1 MNILILTPTDPQS
14 ILLCGQSLFGE
25 YGDKNDIFSV
35 QMMALL
41 DEDKNQNHTY
51 IASNNLFAAEV
62 RDNPRVSIAR
72 NKRYDNLIVFGNCDN
87 KSIKFDH
94 IITWDDA
101 WEDDNEDTYLAKQS
115 ELFEEDFRNHS
126 IKPIRWYKRADAE
139 FSFPTWR
146 HLCIF
151 LKTLGV
157 ESNGVQ

>member
-41 DEDKNQNHTY
+41 DEDRNEGHNY

-62 RDNPRVSIAR
+62 RDNPRVGIAR

-94 IITWDDA
+94 IIT
-101 WEDDNEDTYLAKQS
+101 
-115 ELFEEDFRNHS
+115 
-126 IKPIRWYKRADAE
+126 
-139 FSFPTWR
+139 
-146 HLCIF
+146 
-151 LKTLGV
+151 
-157 ESNGVQ
+157 